1 MLAEREGHGLMLLGL
16 GTLSSGWKY
25 DDGDDDDD
33 DDDGDGNDGDDG
45 GWGWDA
51 EQSLERCVIR
61 TFDTAS
67 RDYETVG
74 ITYIRYSSIGIL
86 ILGRSH
92 VK

>member
-1 MLAEREGHGLMLLGL
+1 MMMVMMMMMMMMM
-16 GTLSSGWKY
+16 T
-25 DDGDDDDD
+25 
-33 DDDGDGNDGDDG
+33 
-45 GWGWDA
+45 
-51 EQSLERCVIR
+51 
-61 TFDTAS
+61 S